1 MNTSRLRRRGGKR
14 TISSPLHPPLP
25 RPDPR
30 ALAPLHLRLRAFG
43 VAPTPDPDESWH
55 QLRPLLRNQTVTP
68 LQRLRRRGIRGGAAA
83 VVALMV
89 LVTSVALA
97 AEPVQ
102 RLVVVSAVSAWE
114 GLEGLMDLA
123 GEGSDD
129 DSITRGQAR
138 GGLDRGEEASPAGG
152 EGDGG
157 TSEGSGSSGPGRD
170 VGAADAPLVV
180 RSDQKSVVEDTPTT
194 ISVLENDGRFGG
206 DVKLRTSQPAH
217 GTASVN
223 ENRTITYAPV
233 ADYSGSDGF
242 SYVVSVGD
250 RSVSAQVAVEVA
262 PVNDPPWAGND
273 KRSVDE
279 DQSMVLDLLTN
290 DGDVDGDQLSIIK
303 TDDPAHGR
311 LEEKDGRLTYE
322 PLPDFN
328 GEDAFS
334 YRVSDGKG
342 DSAAAKVQINVRPV
356 NDEPVA
362 GDMDDV
368 TTTTD
373 TPTLIDVLTGAKDVD
388 DDPLTVMEAT
398 ANHGKVDINPNG
410 SLSYT
415 PGPQFIGDDVISY
428 TVSDGAGG
436 TDRAKVMIHVEPPP
450 GEAETGSG
458 AEGSAGESSSGG

>member
-1 MNTSRLRRRGGKR
+1 MNTSRQRRRGGKR

-55 QLRPLLRNQTVTP
+55 QLRPLLLTHTVTP

-83 VVALMV
+83 AAALMV

-102 RLVVVSAVSAWE
+102 RLVVGSAVSAWE
-114 GLEGLMDLA
+114 GLMDLA
-123 GEGSDD
+123 GAASDD

-157 TSEGSGSSGPGRD
+157 TSDGSGSSGPGKD
-170 VGAADAPLVV
+170 VAADAPLVV
-180 RSDQKSVVEDTPTT
+180 RSDQTSVAEDTTAT

-206 DVKLRTSQPAH
+206 GVKLQTSQPAH
-217 GTASVN
+217 GTASAN
-223 ENRTITYAPV
+223 NRTITYTPP
-233 ADYSGSDGF
+233 ADFNGSDSF
-242 SYVVSVGD
+242 SYWVSDGET
-250 RSVSAQVAVEVA
+250 SARAEVTVAVT
-262 PVNDPPWAGND
+262 PVNDSPRAGND

-279 DQSMVLDLLTN
+279 DDSLVLDLLTN
-290 DGDVDGDQLSIIK
+290 DGDVDSDELRIIK
-303 TDDPAHGR
+303 TADPVHGR

-334 YRVSDGKG
+334 YQVSDGKG
-342 DSAAAKVQINVRPV
+342 GSAVAKVAIKVRPV
-356 NDEPVA
+356 NDDPEAVDDEATMQA
-362 GDMDDV
+362 GDS
-368 TTTTD
+368 
-373 TPTLIDVLTGAKDVD
+373 LLFEVLPNDKDVD
-388 DDPLTVMEAT
+388 NDPLSVVEAT

-415 PGPQFIGDDVISY
+415 PDPQFIGDDVISY

-436 TDRAKVMIHVEPPP
+436 TARAKVMIRVVPPP

-458 AEGSAGESSSGG
+458 AEGSAGGSSSGG

>member
-1 MNTSRLRRRGGKR
+1 MNISRQRRRGGKR

-55 QLRPLLRNQTVTP
+55 QLRPLLRTHTVTP

-83 VVALMV
+83 AAALMV

-102 RLVVVSAVSAWE
+102 RLVVGSAVSAWE
-114 GLEGLMDLA
+114 GLMDLA
-123 GEGSDD
+123 GAASDS
-129 DSITRGQAR
+129 DSITRAQSDR
-138 GGLDRGEEASPAGG
+138 GGSARGEEASPTDG
-152 EGDGG
+152 EDDGG
-157 TSEGSGSSGPGRD
+157 TSDGSSSSGPGKD
-170 VGAADAPLVV
+170 VAAAAPLVV
-180 RSDQKSVVEDTPTT
+180 RSDRTSVAEDTPTN
-194 ISVLENDGRFGG
+194 ISVLRNDGRFGG
-206 DVKLRTSQPAH
+206 NVKVRTIQPAH

-223 ENRTITYAPV
+223 DNRTITYVPPP
-233 ADYSGSDGF
+233 DFSGSDGF
-242 SYVVSVGD
+242 SYVVSVGE
-250 RSVSAQVAVEVA
+250 RSVSARVDVAVT
-262 PVNDPPWAGND
+262 PVNDPPRAGND
-273 KRSVDE
+273 KRTVDE
-279 DQSMVLDLLTN
+279 DHTVVLDLLMN
-290 DGDVDGDQLSIIK
+290 DGDVDGDSLTIIK
-303 TDDPAHGR
+303 RDDPAHGR

-342 DSAAAKVQINVRPV
+342 DSAAAKVQITVRPV
-356 NDEPVA
+356 NDDPVA
-362 GDMDDV
+362 GDMDVV
-368 TTTTD
+368 TTTMD

-415 PGPQFIGDDVISY
+415 PDPQFIGDDVISY
-428 TVSDGAGG
+428 TVSDGADG
-436 TDRAKVMIHVEPPP
+436 TARAKVMIRVEPPP

-458 AEGSAGESSSGG
+458 AEGSAGGSSSGG

>member
-30 ALAPLHLRLRAFG
+30 ALGPLHLRLRAFG

-83 VVALMV
+83 AVALMV

-97 AEPVQ
+97 AEPMQ

-138 GGLDRGEEASPAGG
+138 GGVDRGEEASPADG

-157 TSEGSGSSGPGRD
+157 TSDGSGSSEPGREA
-170 VGAADAPLVV
+170 VANLPLQV
-180 RSDQKSVVEDTPTT
+180 RSDQTSVAEDTTTT
-194 ISVLENDGRFGG
+194 INVLKNDGRFGG
-206 DVKLRTSQPAH
+206 EVKIRASQPAH

-223 ENRTITYAPV
+223 ENRTITYAPLP
-233 ADYSGSDGF
+233 DFSGSDGF

-279 DQSMVLDLLTN
+279 DQSTVLDLLMN
-290 DGDVDGDQLSIIK
+290 DGDVDRDELSIK
-303 TDDPAHGR
+303 PDAPAHGR
-311 LEEKDGRLTYE
+311 VEVQDGRLTYE
-322 PLPDFN
+322 PQADFN
-328 GEDAFS
+328 GEDTFS
-334 YRVSDGKG
+334 YQVSDGKG
-342 DSAAAKVQINVRPV
+342 GSAVAKVAIKVRSV
-356 NDEPVA
+356 NDAPEAADDEATTQA
-362 GDMDDV
+362 GDS
-368 TTTTD
+368 
-373 TPTLIDVLTGAKDVD
+373 LLFEVLPNDKDVD
-388 DDPLTVMEAT
+388 NDPLSVVEAT
-398 ANHGKVDINPNG
+398 ANHGTVDIHPNG
-410 SLSYT
+410 SLTYT
-415 PGPQFIGDDVISY
+415 PDPQFIGDDVISY
-428 TVSDGAGG
+428 TLSDGAGG
-436 TDRAKVMIHVEPPP
+436 TVRAKVMIHVVEPQPA
-450 GEAETGSG
+450 EAEAGSG
-458 AEGSAGESSSGG
+458 EEGSTGASSGG

>member
-129 DSITRGQAR
+129 DAISRGQAR
-138 GGLDRGEEASPAGG
+138 GGLDRGGEASPAGG

-157 TSEGSGSSGPGRD
+157 TSDGSGSSEPGREA
-170 VGAADAPLVV
+170 VANLPLQV
-180 RSDQKSVVEDTPTT
+180 RSDRTSVAEDTTTT
-194 ISVLENDGRFGG
+194 INVLKNDGRFGG
-206 DVKLRTSQPAH
+206 DVKIRASQPAH

-223 ENRTITYAPV
+223 ENRTITYAPL
-233 ADYSGSDGF
+233 ADFSGSDGF

-262 PVNDPPWAGND
+262 PVNDLPRAGND
-273 KRSVDE
+273 KRTVDE
-279 DQSMVLDLLTN
+279 DHSVVLDLLMN
-290 DGDVDGDQLSIIK
+290 DGDVDDDQLSIIK
-303 TDDPAHGR
+303 TDDPTHGR
-311 LEEKDGRLTYE
+311 LEEKEGRLTYE
-322 PLPDFN
+322 PLPDFY
-328 GEDAFS
+328 GEDTFS
-334 YRVSDGKG
+334 YRVSDGKAE
-342 DSAAAKVQINVRPV
+342 SAVAKVQINVRPV
-356 NDEPVA
+356 NDDPVA

-368 TTTTD
+368 TTRMD

-388 DDPLTVMEAT
+388 DDPLTVTEAT
-398 ANHGKVDINPNG
+398 ANHGEVGINPNG

-450 GEAETGSG
+450 GESETGSG